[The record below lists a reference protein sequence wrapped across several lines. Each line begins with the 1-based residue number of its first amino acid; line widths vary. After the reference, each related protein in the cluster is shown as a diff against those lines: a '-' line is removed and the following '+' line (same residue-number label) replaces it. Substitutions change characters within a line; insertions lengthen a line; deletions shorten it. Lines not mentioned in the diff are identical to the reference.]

1 MAKKLAKKS
10 AGGRIERLEDRA
22 QRVMG
27 RAQKNWSKAQ
37 EALKYDET
45 AKPETSNA
53 VGYANRKLNRAA
65 AQEDRAKNIMA
76 KANELKKKGGATK
89 YQKGG
94 GVIALPIGTKSR
106 MVPASNMKKG
116 GANPG
121 FKAVQAKIA
130 KKQGVS
136 KEAAGAILA
145 ASTRKASAKA
155 KAKNP
160 RLKRVKG

>member
-1 MAKKLAKKS
+1 MILIQESISLCVNGIVNTNDMKKKLSKK
-10 AGGRIERLEDRA
+10 
-22 QRVMG
+22 Q
-27 RAQKNWSKAQ
+27 
-37 EALKYDET
+37 T
-45 AKPETSNA
+45 
-53 VGYANRKLNRAA
+53 
-65 AQEDRAKNIMA
+65 
-76 KANELKKKGGATK
+76 
-89 YQKGG
+89 GG

-106 MVPASNMKKG
+106 MVPASNMKKGGAFPDLTGDGKVTKADVLKGRGVFKKG

-160 RLKRVKG
+160 RLKKVK